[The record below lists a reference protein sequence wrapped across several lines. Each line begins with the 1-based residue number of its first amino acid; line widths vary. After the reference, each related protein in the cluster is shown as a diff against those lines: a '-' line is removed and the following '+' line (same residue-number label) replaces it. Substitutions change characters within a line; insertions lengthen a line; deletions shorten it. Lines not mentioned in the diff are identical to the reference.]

1 MEPIVI
7 VTCLALMQYFLF
19 GLQVGQMRG
28 KHGVRAPAMAGHPE
42 FERAFRVH
50 ENTLEQ
56 LIVFVPVLW
65 MYGYFV
71 HPVWG
76 AGLGLVF
83 IISRFMYRAAY
94 MKDPAK
100 RGPGFTLG
108 FLANVV
114 MILWVLVVAVMGLAG

>member
-28 KHGVRAPAMAGHPE
+28 KHGVRAPAMSGHPE

-56 LIVFVPVLW
+56 LIVFVPALW

-71 HPVWG
+71 NPLWG
-76 AGLGLVF
+76 AGLGLLF
-83 IISRFMYRAAY
+83 IVSRFVYRAAY

-108 FLANVV
+108 FVANVV
-114 MILWVLVVAVMGLAG
+114 MILWVLVVAVLGLVG